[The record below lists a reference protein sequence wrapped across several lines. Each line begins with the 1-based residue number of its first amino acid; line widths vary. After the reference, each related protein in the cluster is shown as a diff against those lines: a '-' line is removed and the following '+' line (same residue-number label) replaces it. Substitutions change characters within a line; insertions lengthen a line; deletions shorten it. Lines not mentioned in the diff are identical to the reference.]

1 MESTENRL
9 REAPA
14 ERFAAPEHLFDLNA
28 LGEQLRGE
36 PRGARDGHRQMT
48 IYRHGAVTMVLFDF
62 EAGGQLH
69 DHKANGL
76 VTIHALQG
84 ALSVRTPQETY
95 ELASGVL
102 VVLKPGIPHSVQ
114 AREAARMLL
123 TVHLEGGKEDRDAT

>member
-1 MESTENRL
+1 MEPTEDRM
-9 REAPA
+9 REPPV
-14 ERFAAPEHLFDLNA
+14 ERFAAKEHLFDLNVV
-28 LGEQLRGE
+28 GEQLRNE

-48 IYRHGAVTMVLFDF
+48 IYRHGATTMVLFDF
-62 EAGGQLH
+62 EAGGELR

-84 ALSVRTPQETY
+84 ALTVRTPRETY

-102 VVLKPGIPHSVQ
+102 VVLSPGVVHSVQ

-123 TVHLEGGKEDRDAT
+123 TVHLESEKEK